1 MENGEKIQIKLLT
14 MIITVCKMEN
24 VLGGI
29 NDIYIT
35 EENISEL
42 EDLIIE
48 MIQNE
53 AHRIKRIFFYKI
65 KRALVSCGTTSGDL
79 LYINWSS
86 QRGRGERRKYI

>member
-1 MENGEKIQIKLLT
+1 MENGEKIQIKLLM
-14 MIITVCKMEN
+14 MIIRVCTMEN

-53 AHRIKRIFFYKI
+53 AQNKENIFFTK
-65 KRALVSCGTTSGDL
+65 
-79 LYINWSS
+79 
-86 QRGRGERRKYI
+86 

>member
-1 MENGEKIQIKLLT
+1 MET
-14 MIITVCKMEN
+14 

-35 EENISEL
+35 EENISQL

-53 AHRIKRIFFYKI
+53 AQNKENIFFAK
-65 KRALVSCGTTSGDL
+65 
-79 LYINWSS
+79 
-86 QRGRGERRKYI
+86 